1 MVLKGLKRFLEVQ
14 EEPLLQRFHT
24 RLTPDFSPP
33 VVFLPSSAAYILA
46 VKQQLTIEIGGSRLF
61 SHSSHL
67 VSDCASDK
75 NFHPVYPPSYVSNTS
90 QPMRRNAVIWN
101 TFHLAI
107 A

>member
-67 VSDCASDK
+67 VSDLRLRLC
-75 NFHPVYPPSYVSNTS
+75 
-90 QPMRRNAVIWN
+90 
-101 TFHLAI
+101 
-107 A
+107 